1 MKWRMP
7 DKKKLFLLVE
17 EWSSANRKSFF
28 IGMKVMFKA
37 FERKFS
43 SVELIFSSAELKFNT
58 AEYRLCLG

>member
-1 MKWRMP
+1 MP

-43 SVELIFSSAELKFNT
+43 SVELKFNT

>member
-1 MKWRMP
+1 MP

-43 SVELIFSSAELKFNT
+43 SAELKFNT